1 MNDSEK
7 QLRHT
12 LQSQDFSMIFD
23 AIMAHSKDGLFV
35 VDKTGLVV
43 MVNRATEQMFDF
55 KAADILG
62 RNVRDLVSEG
72 FYNPSVSLVVIQKK
86 ASVSLIQ
93 TTRHGKKILSTGIP
107 IFDDRGDIKYVLVND
122 RDISLI
128 NSLAERLYP
137 EDLQADGFHM
147 DLSDFGVAATELEGL
162 VVKSPVME
170 KVIRTAVRAAR
181 FDIPLIITG
190 ASGVGKTMIV
200 KLIHQLSERR
210 NHPFADLN
218 CGAITESLI
227 ESELFGHEQGAFTG
241 ASATGKKGLFE
252 MADKGTLF
260 LDEIGEIPLAV
271 QVKLLKFLEKKEFMR
286 VGGTR
291 TISIDTRII
300 AATNQDLEAMVAE
313 KRFRSDLYFRL
324 NVVPIRIPSLHER
337 TEEIIPLAHYFLD
350 KFNREFKTF
359 KGLSAA
365 AETAL
370 LGYAF
375 PGNVR
380 ELENLMKR
388 LVAMTEGN
396 AIQVRHLPEMI
407 TGKTASVA
415 PSVSGSMGYQEE
427 ISNFEIKMIVDAVK
441 KHGSQRKA
449 AKVLGISQ
457 STLSRKLKNSAFPHI
472 VH

>member
-1 MNDSEK
+1 MEHTKND
-7 QLRHT
+7 LRHT
-12 LQSQDFSMIFD
+12 LQSQDFGLIFD
-23 AIMAHSKDGLFV
+23 AIMAHSRDGLFV
-35 VDKTGLVV
+35 VDKTGKVV
-43 MVNRATEQMFDF
+43 MVNRATEKMFDF
-55 KAADILG
+55 KAGDILG
-62 RNVRDLVSEG
+62 RNVKDLVTEG
-72 FYNPSVSLVVIQKK
+72 FYNPSVSLIVIRKK
-86 ASVSLIQ
+86 AAVSLIQ
-93 TTRHGKKILSTGIP
+93 TTRHGKRILSTGIP
-107 IFDDRGDIKYVLVND
+107 IFDDRGNIKYVLVND

-128 NSLAERLYP
+128 NSLAESLHP
-137 EDLQADGFHM
+137 EDLQEDGFHM
-147 DLSDFGVAATELEGL
+147 DLSDFGVAATELQGL
-162 VVKSPVME
+162 VVKSPAME

-190 ASGVGKTMIV
+190 ASGVGKTIIV

-227 ESELFGHEQGAFTG
+227 ESELFGHEKGAFTG

-286 VGGTR
+286 VGGTQ

-300 AATNQDLEAMVAE
+300 AATNRDLETMVAQGQ
-313 KRFRSDLYFRL
+313 FRSDLYFRL

-337 TEEIIPLAHYFLD
+337 KEEILSLAHFFLE
-350 KFNREFKTF
+350 KFNKEFKTY

-365 AETAL
+365 AESVL
-370 LGYAF
+370 LEYQF

-380 ELENLMKR
+380 ELENLMQR

-396 AIQVRHLPEMI
+396 TIQVRHLPDIISGKGESEA
-407 TGKTASVA
+407 KTASG
-415 PSVSGSMGYQEE
+415 PRDYQEKL
-427 ISNFEIKMIVDAVK
+427 SDFEIKMIVDAVK

-449 AKVLGISQ
+449 AKALGLSQ
-457 STLSRKLKNSAFPHI
+457 STLSRKLKNSSFPHI
-472 VH
+472 IH

>member
-1 MNDSEK
+1 MKNTDNE
-7 QLRHT
+7 LRHN
-12 LQSQDFSMIFD
+12 LQSQDFGLIFD
-23 AIMAHSKDGLFV
+23 AIMAHSRDGLFV
-35 VDKTGLVV
+35 VDRSGTVV
-43 MVNRATEQMFDF
+43 MVNRATEMMFDF

-62 RNVRDLVSEG
+62 RNVRNLVTEG
-72 FYNPSVSLVVIQKK
+72 FYNPSVSLIVIRKK
-86 ASVSLIQ
+86 TAVSLIQ

-107 IFDDRGDIKYVLVND
+107 IFDDKKNIKYVLVND

-128 NSLAERLYP
+128 NSLAESLYP
-137 EDLQADGFHM
+137 EDLQEDGFHM
-147 DLSDFGVAATELEGL
+147 DLSDFGVAATELQGL
-162 VVKSPVME
+162 VIKSPAME

-190 ASGVGKTMIV
+190 ESGVGKTMIV

-227 ESELFGHEQGAFTG
+227 ESELFGHEKGAFTG
-241 ASATGKKGLFE
+241 ASAAGKKGLFE

-291 TISIDTRII
+291 TVSIDTRII
-300 AATNQDLEAMVAE
+300 AATNRDLEAMVSQG
-313 KRFRSDLYFRL
+313 RFRSDLYFRL
-324 NVVPIRIPSLHER
+324 NVVPIEIPSLRER
-337 TEEIIPLAHYFLD
+337 KEEILSLAHFFLE
-350 KFNREFKTF
+350 KFNKEFKTY

-365 AETAL
+365 AENVL
-370 LGYAF
+370 QEYAF

-380 ELENLMKR
+380 ELENIMQR

-396 AIQVRHLPEMI
+396 TIQVRHLPDMMS
-407 TGKTASVA
+407 GKEKSESKT
-415 PSVSGSMGYQEE
+415 VSSPRDYQEK
-427 ISNFEIKMIVDAVK
+427 ISDFEIKMIMDAVK
-441 KHGSQRKA
+441 KYGSQRKA
-449 AKVLGISQ
+449 AKALGISQ
-457 STLSRKLKNSAFPHI
+457 STLSRKLKNTTSPHI
-472 VH
+472 IH